1 VVVASRRAACS
12 SARLTTAANL
22 VEYCNFPGG
31 TYWSDL
37 RIAHGV
43 KQPHGVKVW
52 CLGNEMDAPWQI
64 GHKTADEYGRLAAE
78 AAKAMRRVDPS
89 IELVACGSSNSMMP
103 TFAAWEAQVLEHTYE
118 QVDYLSL
125 HHYYEDVE
133 GDPGSFLAS
142 SVSMDRF
149 INSVVAT
156 CDYVKARLR
165 SGKRVDLAFDEWNVW
180 ERTRF
185 RAGPQWPWSR
195 APRLIEDVY
204 SVADAVVVGTLL
216 ITLLRHADRIK
227 IACQAQLVNAIGLI
241 MTEPSGPAWRQTI
254 FYPFAHASRW
264 GRGTVL
270 RLEPASP
277 MYESAAYG
285 AVPVLEATATMDE
298 GEQALTIF
306 AVNRD
311 QREPLA
317 ITGDLHALPG
327 YQVAQHLVLTDDD
340 INASNTLEEP
350 NRVRPQVHA
359 GTGVAGG
366 SLHTTL
372 PPLSWNVITL
382 RQQTE

>member
-1 VVVASRRAACS
+1 
-12 SARLTTAANL
+12 
-22 VEYCNFPGG
+22 
-31 TYWSDL
+31 
-37 RIAHGV
+37 
-43 KQPHGVKVW
+43 
-52 CLGNEMDAPWQI
+52 
-64 GHKTADEYGRLAAE
+64 
-78 AAKAMRRVDPS
+78 
-89 IELVACGSSNSMMP
+89 
-103 TFAAWEAQVLEHTYE
+103 
-118 QVDYLSL
+118 
-125 HHYYEDVE
+125 
-133 GDPGSFLAS
+133 
-142 SVSMDRF
+142 MDRF

-277 MYESAAYG
+277 MYQSAAYG
-285 AVPVLEATATMDE
+285 AVPVLEATATLDE

-317 ITGDLHALPG
+317 VTGDLRALPG

-359 GTGVAGG
+359 GTRVAGG

-382 RQQTE
+382 RQQTA